1 MASYSN
7 YRQYSVTKYIC
18 NNNSGS
24 QGPQGD
30 RGPTGAIGPAG
41 LQGATGATGARGPQ
55 GFCCVGA
62 TGATGPQG
70 AAGPPGGLQGLQG
83 IQGPAGTGYTSNTTS
98 SSPSTVLT
106 SQPDFSSP
114 AATFPFNGLPSPTMC
129 SISWSIH
136 ESISDSTSNFCIT
149 FSDGTNEYQ
158 PIICNKNNP
167 IRLLTNGNH
176 TTGSG
181 NDVIILNGSSTSY
194 TVNIYQSS
202 ALFPGSQP
210 TFVVSVT
217 LTTL

>member
-7 YRQYSVTKYIC
+7 YRQYSLTKYIC
-18 NNNSGS
+18 NNSSGS

-70 AAGPPGGLQGLQG
+70 APGPPGGLQGIQG
-83 IQGPAGTGYTSNTTS
+83 IQGPAGTGYTTGTTFS
-98 SSPSTVLT
+98 DYLT
-106 SQPDFSSP
+106 LQNDFSSP

-136 ESISDSTSNFCIT
+136 ESFSDLTSQFCIT

-202 ALFPGSQP
+202 ALLPGSQP
-210 TFVVSVT
+210 AFVVSVT